1 MAKRHDGKNPTRYN
15 KSKYTS
21 AQKDAA
27 YVADGRAL
35 VFRFEPRFD
44 VELAKMN
51 KGKRGRPFSYPNE
64 MMAIIAYIRCITNLG
79 YRQMDGLID
88 GMLGSAHKGPS
99 YSRIWGRIG
108 ASAVNIQNNG
118 VAVKMN
124 DGTICNLVADSTGI
138 STTNCSEW
146 IAIKWNVK
154 HNFIKLHILIEA
166 ESQKILAFRITD
178 VTGGDAAQTPGM
190 LDDALERLG
199 VPPEAKPAEAKP
211 AEIKPALEIDTTQ
224 PIPKGERPSIKIEFV
239 CDCGCG
245 KTVCEKRYGKK
256 QKKALIRLLGDG
268 GYDSHELFAHMK
280 KRGVQ
285 PVIRIRYNANAHS
298 GGVGKARPEA
308 VLDQLGGGCTAIQYA
323 KLNGGDRKKLQKEW
337 MKRVKYGLRWL
348 VEIVI
353 SAFKRIF
360 GDAVRAVKPQY
371 ILLEIATKIA
381 TYNKRRDIMRKYC
394 P

>member
-1 MAKRHDGKNPTRYN
+1 MARRRKSKNPTRHN

-27 YVADGRAL
+27 YVADGREL
-35 VFRFEPRFD
+35 VFRFEHRFD

-51 KGKRGRPFSYPNE
+51 KGKRGRPFLYSNE
-64 MMAIIAYIRCITNLG
+64 MMAIIAYIRCRTNLG
-79 YRQMDGLID
+79 YRQMAGMSD

-99 YSRIWGRIG
+99 YSTIWKRIG
-108 ASAVNIQNNG
+108 ASAVNIQNSRLTIELNNG
-118 VAVKMN
+118 
-124 DGTICNLVADSTGI
+124 TLCNLAADSTGI

-146 IAIKWNVK
+146 ITIKWNVK
-154 HNFIKLHILIEA
+154 HNFIKLHILAEV

-199 VPPEAKPAEAKP
+199 VPPDAEPAEAKP
-211 AEIKPALEIDTTQ
+211 TSEAEPALEIDMVQ
-224 PIPKGERPSIKIEFV
+224 LAPGEKKSGIKVEFM

-245 KTVCEKRYGKK
+245 KTVCEKKFTKK
-256 QKKALIRLLGDG
+256 KKKILARLLGDG
-268 GYDSHELFAHMK
+268 GYDSHELFAHIK
-280 KRGVQ
+280 RRGVQ

-308 VLDQLGGGCTAIQYA
+308 VLDQLGGGCTAQQFA
-323 KLNGGDRKKLQKEW
+323 KLNNEDRKRLQKEW
-337 MKRVKYGLRWL
+337 MKRVGYGLRWL
-348 VEIVI
+348 VEIII

-381 TYNKRRDIMRKYC
+381 AYNKRRDIIRKYC
-394 P
+394 